1 MPKHLRYTLLFFLFP
16 IFVYSQALPIRVHV
30 QAESGAKASYTLHVQ
45 FKAEQAMKQG
55 VALVFDGKVQP
66 SLLKAT
72 IDGNDL
78 WLKNA
83 QSVPKRAQLLHWA
96 ASDSTIRLM
105 FNPAGIF
112 PGAQIDCAIHLA
124 PVRLQ
129 SDTLRLKL
137 FALDAAARPQR
148 LLRQVNVQLKNS
160 PQNNQ
165 GK

>member
-16 IFVYSQALPIRVHV
+16 IFVYSQALPIRVNV
-30 QAESGAKASYTLHVQ
+30 QAERGARASYTLHVQ
-45 FKAEQAMKQG
+45 FKAEQAMQQG
-55 VALVFDGKVQP
+55 VALIFESKVQP
-66 SLLKAT
+66 FLLKAT
-72 IDGNDL
+72 IDGKAL

-83 QSVPKRAQLLHWA
+83 QSVPERAQLLHWT

-105 FNPAGIF
+105 FNPAGIL

-137 FALDAAARPQR
+137 FALDAAARPQK
-148 LLRQVNVQLKNS
+148 LLRQINVQLKNS

>member
-1 MPKHLRYTLLFFLFP
+1 MPKYFRYTLLFLLFP
-16 IFVYSQALPIRVHV
+16 ILAFSQALPVRVNV
-30 QAESGAKASYTLHVQ
+30 QTERGARASYTLHVQ
-45 FKAEQAMKQG
+45 FKAEQAMQQG
-55 VALVFDGKVQP
+55 VALVFESKVRP
-66 SLLKAT
+66 FLLNVT
-72 IDGNDL
+72 IDGKAL

-83 QSVPKRAQLLHWA
+83 QSVPKQAQLLHWT

-105 FNPAGIF
+105 FNPAGIL
-112 PGAQIDCAIHLA
+112 PGAQIDCTLHLA

-137 FALDAAARPQR
+137 FALDAASRAQKM
-148 LLRQVNVQLKNS
+148 LRQVNVQLKNS